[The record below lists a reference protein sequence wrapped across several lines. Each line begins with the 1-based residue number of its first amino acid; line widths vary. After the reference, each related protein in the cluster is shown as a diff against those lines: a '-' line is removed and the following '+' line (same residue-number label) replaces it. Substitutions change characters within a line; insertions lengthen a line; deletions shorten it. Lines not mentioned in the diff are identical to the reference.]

1 MSGFVSKM
9 AEWAPSWNLVQPVI
23 NIPKI
28 NRAPAKLFEK
38 VSRGSTISKGRNNP
52 PDLRHTH
59 SASAKNCFQAPPR
72 SLYGVNYLL
81 MRDVLVTFMYV
92 QLAGGRLSARSADA
106 ASPRSRLCP
115 ACGADRRLFR
125 PDTAAAATTTHV
137 QCAACA
143 CAADPVLRPPS
154 GGSAPGSEPGFRP
167 GSSCVAL

>member
-9 AEWAPSWNLVQPVI
+9 AVQAPSWILVHPVI
-23 NIPKI
+23 NIRKI
-28 NRAPAKLFEK
+28 NRLPVELFKK
-38 VSRGSTISKGRNNP
+38 VSRQTGRSKRRNNQAE
-52 PDLRHTH
+52 LSRTH
-59 SASAKNCFQAPPR
+59 SSSAKNCFQAPPR

-125 PDTAAAATTTHV
+125 PDTSAAATTTHV

-143 CAADPVLRPPS
+143 CAGDPVLRPPS
-154 GGSAPGSEPGFRP
+154 AG
-167 GSSCVAL
+167 